1 MPGASGVPVPAVAA
15 AIGRAD
21 VGIVVVDGFERLN
34 LLDGWLR
41 NEFLVALP
49 ADVTTVLVGRRPPNL
64 AWRTASGWRHLL
76 GELHLGPMNNI
87 DAAALVGRRDLPPD
101 TARRVVRLGHG
112 HPLALELLAEAF
124 ARRPDLD
131 LPDGPPAEVLEE
143 LFEVLLDDLD
153 PGERRTVES
162 AAVLRRVTL
171 PLLQAVLTGPDP
183 GGPVPDV
190 QQAWRVLRQLPFT
203 VTTASG
209 LELQPIARQA
219 VAGALEIRDPAR
231 VRQLRR
237 QAAMAV
243 LRTADR
249 APTWEA
255 TADLLY
261 LVQNPLIRNSYLPPG
276 DHQHP
281 VEAAARDDLPA
292 VLGIAARH
300 DGPAGAAL
308 VEAWWRAHRAGFV
321 VGRGPD
327 GEVTAFSVVVALD
340 EVDSGLAATDPVLA
354 AFLDDVRRR
363 PLPAGG
369 SALLH
374 RRALGLRRGEDPS
387 PELGAMVVD
396 LKRRYL
402 EMRPELARVY
412 VALAGWRQQA
422 AVMRS
427 LGFGRTGGQVRIGE
441 VDVQPCALDFG
452 PGSVD
457 GWLQRHVLAEA
468 AEPRPAPDARTTAP
482 PVFTRLSAREREVL
496 TVLAEGVTN
505 NELADRLF
513 ISERTANRHLSNI
526 FTKLGVRNRTAAAR
540 IAIEA
545 GLSG

>member
-1 MPGASGVPVPAVAA
+1 
-15 AIGRAD
+15 
-21 VGIVVVDGFERLN
+21 
-34 LLDGWLR
+34 
-41 NEFLVALP
+41 
-49 ADVTTVLVGRRPPNL
+49 
-64 AWRTASGWRHLL
+64 
-76 GELHLGPMNNI
+76 
-87 DAAALVGRRDLPPD
+87 
-101 TARRVVRLGHG
+101 
-112 HPLALELLAEAF
+112 
-124 ARRPDLD
+124 
-131 LPDGPPAEVLEE
+131 
-143 LFEVLLDDLD
+143 
-153 PGERRTVES
+153 
-162 AAVLRRVTL
+162 
-171 PLLQAVLTGPDP
+171 
-183 GGPVPDV
+183 
-190 QQAWRVLRQLPFT
+190 
-203 VTTASG
+203 
-209 LELQPIARQA
+209 
-219 VAGALEIRDPAR
+219 
-231 VRQLRR
+231 
-237 QAAMAV
+237 MAV

-300 DGPAGAAL
+300 DGPAGATL
-308 VEAWWRAHRAGFV
+308 VEAWWRAHRADFV
-321 VGRGPD
+321 VCRGPD

-363 PLPAGG
+363 PSPAGG

-412 VALAGWRQQA
+412 AALAGWRQQA

-441 VDVQPCALDFG
+441 VDLQPCVLDFG
-452 PGSVD
+452 PRSVD
-457 GWLQRHVLAEA
+457 GWLQRHVVAEA
-468 AEPRPAPDARTTAP
+468 AEPRLAPDARAVAP

-496 TVLAEGVTN
+496 SVLAEGVTN